1 MIRSRKLGFAASFL
15 ASLLSFLP
23 ISNAELPKPLPNQIV
38 AEYKSSGLDDK
49 GKPIGGLE
57 EKVLITTAR
66 IDKKDREAKQVLYL
80 EVKALDG
87 RLNGIQVDLLVPD
100 YFKLISIEPSQ
111 DLDIPASSKSS
122 KAREN
127 LAKNLSEF
135 LQGLSPDAKIQV
147 LENSRLEYGDKTKR
161 MLANQGKQLIPIAF
175 IPETGYAQQREEYQ
189 FRILYQIIQRD
200 SPVRVESPT
209 GVAEGKYPPTNTRL
223 EALALIHSSLV
234 RIGSPVGDI
243 STIAP
248 FQDFKAAKKEEIP
261 YQDLA
266 RAIWEDETPNFA
278 KRKMSKEDRERVILK
293 LEALFRERLKVLSA
307 DIDGDK
313 EKEYITYAN
322 FAWTPNLTEVPGGI
336 PYDANEIFTKLR
348 FFKRTPAGIAIIG
361 QTDNK
366 YPGVPVRYDLG
377 VDAESIVELRDF
389 NNDGVLDLVVSRTM
403 SNRPGNE
410 GRDNQK
416 VYFRYDKKTKGL
428 IISEN

>member
-161 MLANQGKQLIPIAF
+161 MLANQGKQLIPF
-175 IPETGYAQQREEYQ
+175 
-189 FRILYQIIQRD
+189 F
-200 SPVRVESPT
+200 VES
-209 GVAEGKYPPTNTRL
+209 
-223 EALALIHSSLV
+223 
-234 RIGSPVGDI
+234 
-243 STIAP
+243 
-248 FQDFKAAKKEEIP
+248 
-261 YQDLA
+261 
-266 RAIWEDETPNFA
+266 
-278 KRKMSKEDRERVILK
+278 
-293 LEALFRERLKVLSA
+293 
-307 DIDGDK
+307 
-313 EKEYITYAN
+313 
-322 FAWTPNLTEVPGGI
+322 
-336 PYDANEIFTKLR
+336 
-348 FFKRTPAGIAIIG
+348 
-361 QTDNK
+361 
-366 YPGVPVRYDLG
+366 
-377 VDAESIVELRDF
+377 
-389 NNDGVLDLVVSRTM
+389 
-403 SNRPGNE
+403 
-410 GRDNQK
+410 
-416 VYFRYDKKTKGL
+416 
-428 IISEN
+428 